1 MKVFKTVSH
10 ARHFGYSNLTKG
22 FSNSFKTVDYL
33 SKGFIDT
40 GYNKSFGL
48 WYWTIFW

>member
-1 MKVFKTVSH
+1 MKIFKTVSH

-22 FSNSFKTVDYL
+22 F
-33 SKGFIDT
+33 IDT
-40 GYNKSFGL
+40 GYNKAFGL